1 MSIARMWTGSTK
13 VEDADRYLD
22 YLRRT
27 GIADSWNTPGNEAVW
42 CLRRI
47 DRAEAEFTF
56 ISVWKDLRSVESFA
70 GPDPERAVFY
80 PQDEAFLVRRDE
92 RVTHY
97 EVLFRGS
104 TPSRPGAIERF
115 VGWWTRKAAAAL
127 PAPRAN
133 AKGPPAGG
141 GGAPPPDAKDVS
153 GSVAA

>member
-1 MSIARMWTGSTK
+1 MSIARIWKGSTK
-13 VEDADRYLD
+13 VADADGYLD

-27 GIADSWNTPGNEAVW
+27 GITDSLATPGNEAVL

-47 DRAEAEFTF
+47 DGAVAEFTF
-56 ISVWKDLRSVESFA
+56 ISLWRDMRSVESFA
-70 GPDPERAVFY
+70 GRDAERAVFY
-80 PQDEAFLVRRDE
+80 PEDEAFLVRRDE
-92 RVTHY
+92 HVTHH
-97 EVLFRGS
+97 EVLFQGATR
-104 TPSRPGAIERF
+104 SRARTVERF